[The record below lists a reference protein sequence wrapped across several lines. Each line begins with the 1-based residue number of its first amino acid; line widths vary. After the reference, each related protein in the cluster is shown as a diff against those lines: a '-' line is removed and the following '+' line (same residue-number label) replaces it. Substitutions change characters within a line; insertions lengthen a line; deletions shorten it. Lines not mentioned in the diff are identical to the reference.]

1 MVEYVYLPI
10 EDKDEKE
17 RIAKSVETTISVF
30 KKCDFVNTKGREIAY
45 ASKFEVLGSGLSF
58 ELNDP
63 IMDNDTVKRGV
74 AQDYKIEP
82 FIKNVK
88 NKPKEMERITEIV
101 I

>member
-1 MVEYVYLPI
+1 
-10 EDKDEKE
+10 
-17 RIAKSVETTISVF
+17 
-30 KKCDFVNTKGREIAY
+30 
-45 ASKFEVLGSGLSF
+45 
-58 ELNDP
+58 
-63 IMDNDTVKRGV
+63 MDNDTVKRGV